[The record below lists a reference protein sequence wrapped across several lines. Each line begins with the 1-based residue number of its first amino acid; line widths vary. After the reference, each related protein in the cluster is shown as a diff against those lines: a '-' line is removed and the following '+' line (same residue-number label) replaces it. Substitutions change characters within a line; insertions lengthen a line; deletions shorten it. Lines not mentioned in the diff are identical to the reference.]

1 MVEIFKFPI
10 KKSGI
15 EGVPKSSPIESF
27 EEKTA
32 INRLDMERYH
42 LLLNLKRN
50 NPINRN
56 SDTYKRDYTELKK
69 NSKVFIV
76 EILNNAS
83 ESDINKNRKY
93 YMAAFNIILE

>member
-1 MVEIFKFPI
+1 M
-10 KKSGI
+10 
-15 EGVPKSSPIESF
+15 
-27 EEKTA
+27 
-32 INRLDMERYH
+32 
-42 LLLNLKRN
+42 
-50 NPINRN
+50 N
-56 SDTYKRDYTELKK
+56 SDTYKRDYVELKK